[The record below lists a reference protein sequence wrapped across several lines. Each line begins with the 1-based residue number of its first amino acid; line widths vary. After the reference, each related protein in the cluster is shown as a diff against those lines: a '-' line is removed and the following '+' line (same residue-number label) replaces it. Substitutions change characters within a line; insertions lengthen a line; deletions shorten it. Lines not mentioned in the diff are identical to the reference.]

1 MSFGT
6 SILTRLVEDD
16 CRSCLTAD
24 YFLLMDEPRWT
35 DDDRFSCFIYGYS
48 PFGCFLDLEAC
59 FPADED
65 FGSALIAYFVFFAV
79 AAAAPFL
86 PLLASAAG
94 DFD

>member
-48 PFGCFLDLEAC
+48 SFGYFLDLVAC
-59 FPADED
+59 FPVDED